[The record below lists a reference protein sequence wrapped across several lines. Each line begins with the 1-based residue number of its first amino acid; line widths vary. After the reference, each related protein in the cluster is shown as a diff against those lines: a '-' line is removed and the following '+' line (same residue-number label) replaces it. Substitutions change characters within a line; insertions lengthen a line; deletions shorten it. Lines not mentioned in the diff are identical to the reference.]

1 MAQNQDATLEE
12 GGIDTSPVKK
22 KSSLPR
28 LLLFLLVAAGLGG
41 GGYYAYTLYL
51 QGDLASEISGLVSGK
66 AEEQEVPGPVPGV
79 MYALDPLLVNLAES
93 RGRQVLK
100 VSVAFELSAP
110 DVRAELDEK
119 LQKITDSILVLL
131 SSKTFDDV
139 YSVEGKFRLKD
150 EITMRVNRFLLLGH
164 VRDAYFTEFVI
175 Q

>member
-1 MAQNQDATLEE
+1 M
-12 GGIDTSPVKK
+12 
-22 KSSLPR
+22 
-28 LLLFLLVAAGLGG
+28 
-41 GGYYAYTLYL
+41 
-51 QGDLASEISGLVSGK
+51 
-66 AEEQEVPGPVPGV
+66 
-79 MYALDPLLVNLAES
+79 
-93 RGRQVLK
+93 
-100 VSVAFELSAP
+100 
-110 DVRAELDEK
+110 RAELDDK